1 MRNRHGNDSGDAPVT
16 PRPTVVVIVVNWNR
30 WRDTVECLESVLES
44 TYPHFRIV
52 VVDNHSTD
60 ASLDS
65 IGRHFRQK
73 GVPCA
78 LFRGKPQPGGRP
90 AEEPG
95 ATPPGDA
102 HILLVPLEKNGGYAF
117 GINRGAHAARDFWAG
132 PGSGTLLWAVNNDIT
147 VAPSAMSHL
156 VAEMGR
162 DERTGCAGCLVM
174 HFDRRDEVQ
183 TYAGTRPFSPVHLP
197 GYLFR
202 GKYLYHGH
210 RLPLPKGAP
219 REIKGHL
226 YGASIMMKQEVFDQV
241 GGWNES
247 YFLEFEDVD
256 FCRRVRRAGYRLI
269 GVADAQVFHKVGA
282 SKGSRSGA
290 VQPSRFLG
298 IPSRRYLKNIDIP
311 FYYRVRNEILFL
323 RKNYAAWFPLLALT
337 ALPALNL
344 GRLAGIYLYN
354 DPDKMER
361 VRLLLRAM
369 RDAFRKPAKAPR
381 RSPLHL
387 AGHVSTPAKTPTS
400 TGR

>member
-1 MRNRHGNDSGDAPVT
+1 MRNRPAHDSDDT
-16 PRPTVVVIVVNWNR
+16 PGKHRPTVVVIVVNWNR

-44 TYPHFRIV
+44 SYPHFHIV

-73 GVPCA
+73 EVPCA
-78 LFRGKPQPGGRP
+78 YFRGKPQPGDNP
-90 AEEPG
+90 AADTG
-95 ATPPGDA
+95 AASPGDA
-102 HILLVPLEKNGGYAF
+102 RILLVPLEKNGGYAF
-117 GINRGAHAARDFWAG
+117 GINRGARAARDFWTDLD
-132 PGSGTLLWAVNNDIT
+132 SGTLLWAVNNDIT
-147 VAPSAMSHL
+147 VAPSAMSRL
-156 VAEMGR
+156 VGEMGR

-210 RLPLPKGAP
+210 RLPLPKSAP

-226 YGASIMMKQEVFDQV
+226 YGASIMMKQEVFDKV

-269 GVADAQVFHKVGA
+269 GVADAQVYHKVGA

-323 RKNYAAWFPLLALT
+323 RKNYAVWFPLLALT

-354 DPDKMER
+354 DPDKLER
-361 VRLLLRAM
+361 VRLLLKAM

-381 RSPLHL
+381 RPPLPL
-387 AGHVSTPAKTPTS
+387 AGHVSNPAKTPTS